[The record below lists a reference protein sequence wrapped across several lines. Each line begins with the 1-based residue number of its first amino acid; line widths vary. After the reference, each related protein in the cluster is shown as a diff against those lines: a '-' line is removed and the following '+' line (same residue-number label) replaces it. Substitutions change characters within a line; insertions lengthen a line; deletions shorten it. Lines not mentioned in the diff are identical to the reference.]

1 MRRDYKVP
9 FRTEESLAESALAC
23 RRFAGNENLARFN
36 VVDFVEQV
44 LPRILE
50 KRKKGQL
57 RINFFDAIE
66 GETPAYVDFRQS
78 KTLYVDREIWEL
90 ATLGD
95 PYAKFVIAHE
105 VGHIILHDHYAQAFS
120 DDPNNQIKFA
130 QDEESAEWQANTFA
144 SYFLITPQ
152 VLKAFRD
159 PQDLSRSCEVLQA
172 LANDRF
178 EAEEEAKRR
187 SERCARARGYTGDP
201 CTICGNFTLAASG
214 LWTQCDTCGETK
226 RRL

>member
-1 MRRDYKVP
+1 VRRDYKVP
-9 FRTEESLAESALAC
+9 FRTKESLVQSALAC
-23 RRFAGNENLARFN
+23 REFAGNQNLARFN
-36 VVDFVEQV
+36 VVEFVERV

-57 RINFFDAIE
+57 KLKFFDMVERQA
-66 GETPAYVDFRQS
+66 PAYVDFDES
-78 KTLYVDREIWEL
+78 MTLYVDREIWEL

-120 DDPNNQIKFA
+120 DDPNDQIKFA
-130 QDEESAEWQANTFA
+130 QDEESAEWQANMFA
-144 SYFLITPQ
+144 SYFLVTPQ

-172 LANDRF
+172 LANERF
-178 EAEEEAKRR
+178 EEEEEARRR
-187 SERCARARGYTGDP
+187 SERCARAKGYTGDP
-201 CTICGNFTLAASG
+201 CTNCWNFTLVVSG
-214 LWTQCDTCGETK
+214 LSTRCDICGETK
-226 RRL
+226 RNL